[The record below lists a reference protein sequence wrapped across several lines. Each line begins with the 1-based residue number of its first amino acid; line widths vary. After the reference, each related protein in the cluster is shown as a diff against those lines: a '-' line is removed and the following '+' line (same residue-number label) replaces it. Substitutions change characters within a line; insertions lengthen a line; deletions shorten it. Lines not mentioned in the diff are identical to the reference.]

1 MVTSKSFLDKG
12 FESPLYYNNLNII
25 NMIKL
30 KRLQIIPKDATLNEK
45 RDIQFITTD
54 VYVKEDQIASV
65 VMHIRGKT
73 IMDSWKDIATEEYL
87 KKEGIHLCTLMC
99 KNINNLANIIVDEQV
114 LKLISENDE

>member
-1 MVTSKSFLDKG
+1 
-12 FESPLYYNNLNII
+12 
-25 NMIKL
+25 MIKL

-54 VYVKEDQIASV
+54 VYVKEDQIVSV

-73 IMDSWKDIATEEYL
+73 IMDSWKDTATQEYL
-87 KKEGIHLCTLMC
+87 EKEGIHLCTLMC
-99 KNINNLANIIVDEQV
+99 KNINNLANIIVDEQI